1 MFQHDQLFTKTAV
14 AKKSVEACANIF
26 YGKDLFNPSQKNKQ
40 RREKFFWTKNQ
51 RDLIEGDPKRVLFT
65 SNYGTGKT
73 LVMRA
78 KAMHLG
84 KKRQLFYVS
93 KTTADQKNQFNFSE
107 SFLVDKSA
115 MQTKKPEPL
124 NLNLNNQGIIDPGKT
139 FIILFIKPDALLFHS
154 IHQEFEEL
162 KDHVKVVCLQGQLL
176 YFMFHGVLL
185 EYLSLICLKL
195 SP

>member
-51 RDLIEGDPKRVLFT
+51 RELIEGDPKRVLFT

-78 KAMHLG
+78 KALHLG
-84 KKRQLFYVS
+84 EKRQIFYVS
-93 KTTADQKNQFNFSE
+93 KTTADEKNHLGFSE
-107 SFLVDKSA
+107 SFFLEKSA
-115 MQTKKPEPL
+115 MKTKKKETL
-124 NLNLNNQGIIDPGKT
+124 NLNLKNQAIIDPGKT
-139 FIILFIKPDALLFHS
+139 FIILFSKPDALLFHS

-162 KDHVKVVCLQGQLL
+162 KDHVEV
-176 YFMFHGVLL
+176 
-185 EYLSLICLKL
+185 ICYTG
-195 SP
+195 